1 MIWFLG
7 NLHSVGGKDSRPP
20 TTSHTQ
26 DSEYLENYDDN
37 AREDESDDDAGVLS
51 QVYPPPAYPL
61 RGVYKGACAPLESW
75 GHSSKGASGSGWTYE
90 KLRKVEPPWTNSYI
104 RPC

>member
-51 QVYPPPAYPL
+51 QVYPPPLLTHSGAYIRAQVHPWKVGVIVP
-61 RGVYKGACAPLESW
+61 RGPLEV
-75 GHSSKGASGSGWTYE
+75 A
-90 KLRKVEPPWTNSYI
+90 EPMKN
-104 RPC
+104 